1 MAQNQMTSQDD
12 EEALRQMMEESS
24 ASMPDSRSEGD
35 PHWLANGAQVE
46 LFGLEKAKTLNGQT
60 GEIIGFDDEVRRYRI
75 RLHSDETV
83 KVVAKKNIRPLPV
96 KILSFPVTTDNT
108 PPAGIQ
114 QLASSSGS
122 RQPSTAAAAPTRD
135 IVRLSIQKI
144 RQETSGMLQ
153 RCAARQGGGGH
164 AVTADISDTFLRTNS
179 SVEVYE
185 ELLKSYQRSN
195 GKDEE
200 LEAEGAA
207 AVASFEECC
216 EQYYALRTW
225 KEMAQD
231 EWNLTQHS
239 IRKHGVLGTLK
250 NDIVDVGSDVAD
262 LTHSASGIIQT
273 GRQALPQLAR
283 STTANLGNVMQS
295 TTAVAAATT
304 GGLASRA
311 QQHVSN
317 AIEEQIVAPVKR
329 TWKLMVTAFLL
340 CFLVPLFGLRTYA
353 PLNSVVSNLGLV
365 YAMVCLV
372 CPPLGLR
379 QRSSKAGLLVLYP
392 VVTVALPLGLHY
404 WATHPDL
411 LARAWPSQPSS
422 SSEPGL
428 PDMSWPKEMNRRKAP
443 RTVPKPKE
451 ATETKQ
457 KPSDVPK
464 AELKSSKA
472 SETSRT
478 GESEASSIA
487 AQTPFSLMARWMQPV
502 SQVLERIMQQA
513 SQVFKR
519 PRQPATTFLPG
530 TAAQAAHLSLRH
542 AGSRRS
548 HQGRSLRRQRVEA

>member
-1 MAQNQMTSQDD
+1 MAQTETTSQED
-12 EEALRQMMEESS
+12 EEALRLMMEEST
-24 ASMPDSRSEGD
+24 ASMPDRRSEGD

-60 GEIIGFDDEVRRYRI
+60 GEIIGFDDEVRRYRV

-83 KVVAKKNIRPLPV
+83 KVVAKKNFRPLPV
-96 KILSFPVTTDNT
+96 KMPSFPAAPENNI
-108 PPAGIQ
+108 PAVGSQ
-114 QLASSSGS
+114 GLASSSGS
-122 RQPSTAAAAPTRD
+122 RQPSTDAAPTRD

-164 AVTADISDTFLRTNS
+164 AVTADISDTFLRMNS
-179 SVEVYE
+179 AVEVYE
-185 ELLKSYQRSN
+185 EVLKAYQQAN

-200 LEAEGAA
+200 LETEGAA

-250 NDIVDVGSDVAD
+250 NDLVDVGSDVAD
-262 LTHSASGIIQT
+262 LTQSASGIIQT
-273 GRQALPQLAR
+273 GRQALPQVVR
-283 STTANLGNVMQS
+283 STTANLGSVMQS
-295 TTAVAAATT
+295 TTTAAAATT

-311 QQHVSN
+311 QQHIAN

-365 YAMVCLV
+365 YAMVCLM
-372 CPPLGLR
+372 CPPMGLR

-392 VVTVALPLGLHY
+392 VFTVALPLGLHY
-404 WATHPDL
+404 WATHPDM
-411 LARAWPSQPSS
+411 LARAWPSKAIP
-422 SSEPGL
+422 SSEPVL
-428 PDMSWPKEMNRRKAP
+428 PDI
-443 RTVPKPKE
+443 TL
-451 ATETKQ
+451 Q
-457 KPSDVPK
+457 K
-464 AELKSSKA
+464 ELKSREAAKTELKPRKTPETELESKKA
-472 SETSRT
+472 SETSNI
-478 GESEASSIA
+478 GESETSAVA
-487 AQTPFSLMARWMQPV
+487 AQNPVARWMQEV
-502 SQVLERIMQQA
+502 SQVSQRLMQQV

-519 PRQPATTFLPG
+519 PTQPARAFMPRIAG
-530 TAAQAAHLSLRH
+530 HAADLSLRH
-542 AGSRRS
+542 AGTRRIHS
-548 HQGRSLRRQRVEA
+548 GRPLQRQRLEA